1 MLMPKTVLVVEDHPD
16 LRELMG
22 RFFAVIGWDAI
33 LANSGADAM
42 DKLECHA
49 PDVILLDIRMPVM
62 SGFELAAII
71 KNHPFHSKIPILA
84 ASADPGNRAGS
95 MAAGCDDFISKPF
108 AIPTLETSLNRLLAR
123 GAPRFFESRSS
134 TPVSEPKTALVSSD

>member
-62 SGFELAAII
+62 SGLELAEII
-71 KNHPFHSKIPILA
+71 KKHPVHNKIPILA
-84 ASADPGNRAGS
+84 ASGDPGHRARS

-108 AIPTLETSLNRLLAR
+108 AIPALQARLKRLLE
-123 GAPRFFESRSS
+123 GHDTEGGTTGN
-134 TPVSEPKTALVSSD
+134 TPE